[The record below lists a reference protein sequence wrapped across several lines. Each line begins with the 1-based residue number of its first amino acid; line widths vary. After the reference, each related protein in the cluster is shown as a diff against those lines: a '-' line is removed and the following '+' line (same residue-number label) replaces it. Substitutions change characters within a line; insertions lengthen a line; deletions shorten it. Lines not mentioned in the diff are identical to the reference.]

1 MKHKNVSNPA
11 ALAPPHSLA
20 RRRFRV
26 KDAALRTL
34 IYLCAFCTVAVL
46 AAILGHILWNGLP
59 HISWEF
65 LSSTYSASRTGSKG
79 ILPMIIN
86 TIYVV
91 AITLLI
97 AVPIGVCCAVYLTQ
111 YAKKGRLV
119 KAIRF
124 ATEVLSGIPS
134 IIFGLFGYA
143 VFCISFQLQY
153 SILAGCLTMAICILP
168 TIVRTTEEALI
179 AVPQGYLEG
188 AMALGASKLRVIF
201 SILLPCA
208 MPGIATAIV
217 LAMGRIVGETAA
229 LLFTVGVSGFRLPE
243 ELFGQ
248 IMGQGCT
255 LSLFLYTSA
264 MEARD
269 PISVPYATAAVL
281 LILVF
286 LLNRLAGIFARALRK
301 KQG

>member
-1 MKHKNVSNPA
+1 MPDH
-11 ALAPPHSLA
+11 
-20 RRRFRV
+20 
-26 KDAALRTL
+26 
-34 IYLCAFCTVAVL
+34 
-46 AAILGHILWNGLP
+46 
-59 HISWEF
+59 
-65 LSSTYSASRTGSKG
+65 
-79 ILPMIIN
+79 
-86 TIYVV
+86 
-91 AITLLI
+91 
-97 AVPIGVCCAVYLTQ
+97 
-111 YAKKGRLV
+111 
-119 KAIRF
+119 
-124 ATEVLSGIPS
+124 
-134 IIFGLFGYA
+134 
-143 VFCISFQLQY
+143 
-153 SILAGCLTMAICILP
+153 AICILP

-243 ELFGQ
+243 ELFGH